1 MDKKLID
8 IKSIS
13 DQNESFLQYLRESI
27 DTEARLFLDEI
38 SKISEIYVFSG
49 VIRNYFINYKG
60 KIRDLD
66 IVYRTEDINE
76 LTEVLANYSF
86 KINSFGGYKIDI
98 GNINIDFWDINKTW
112 GLNYSNL
119 YLDLDKQY
127 FLPETSFFNF
137 SSVIFDYQKRNFIV
151 SKEFI
156 KFLKK
161 RELDYVLE
169 DNPLPILC
177 LVNILYYSSKYNLK
191 ISKRLKLYYIK
202 NFKNYSERDF
212 NNIQLKHFKE
222 VIYSYEIL
230 KVYNQIFKKNIN
242 K

>member
-1 MDKKLID
+1 MGKKSID
-8 IKSIS
+8 IQFINSQK
-13 DQNESFLQYLRESI
+13 DNFLQYLCESI
-27 DTEARLFLDEI
+27 DIEAKFFLDEI

-49 VIRNYFINYKG
+49 VIRNYFINHKG

-66 IVYRTEDINE
+66 IVFKTSNIHE
-76 LTEVLANYSF
+76 LSLLLDNYSF
-86 KINSFGGYKIDI
+86 KINSFGGYKIEI
-98 GNINIDFWDINKTW
+98 GSLNIDFWDIDKTW
-112 GLNYSNL
+112 GLNNSNL

-137 SSVIFDYQKRNFIV
+137 SSVIFDYQKRDFIV
-151 SKEFI
+151 SKEFV

-177 LVNILYYSSKYNLK
+177 LVNILFYSIKYNLT
-191 ISKRLKLYYIK
+191 ISKRLKKYFIK
-202 NFKNYSERDF
+202 NFNKYSESDF

-222 VIYSYEIL
+222 IIYSYEVL
-230 KVYNQIFKKNIN
+230 RAYNYIFKN
-242 K
+242 KLQ